1 MFSTRTYRVRI
12 QVSNWI
18 LIAVLSA
25 LTIYLIWEGNGLLI
39 AGSLLLLLI
48 VIERSIHTEYQL
60 SEESLT
66 INNGKLSRK
75 KVIPM
80 QSIKRIERIRR
91 LRLGRTALI
100 SYLIIVYGNEET
112 IAVMPQHED
121 DFVHQIMIIKKT

>member
-1 MFSTRTYRVRI
+1 MFTTRTYRVRI

-18 LIAVLSA
+18 LIVILSA
-25 LTIYLIWEGNGLLI
+25 LSIYLFWEGNGLLI

-60 SEESLT
+60 SEDSLT

-80 QSIKRIERIRR
+80 QTIKRIERIRR
-91 LRLGRTALI
+91 LRIGHSALI
-100 SYLIIVYGNEET
+100 SYLVIVYGNEET
-112 IAVMPQHED
+112 IAVMPQHEE
-121 DFVHQIMIIKKT
+121 DFITQIMKIKQT

>member
-48 VIERSIHTEYQL
+48 VIERSIHGYE
-60 SEESLT
+60 
-66 INNGKLSRK
+66 N
-75 KVIPM
+75 
-80 QSIKRIERIRR
+80 
-91 LRLGRTALI
+91 
-100 SYLIIVYGNEET
+100 
-112 IAVMPQHED
+112 
-121 DFVHQIMIIKKT
+121 